1 MEKLLLL
8 LIIVVC
14 EGKSLP
20 FLFYFLRDYVTKCMC
35 KQMKTKQAPLEE
47 IWPLKHNYGNLIT
60 AQIETSLMKWLA
72 VIRNVR
78 NA

>member
-1 MEKLLLL
+1 MSQN
-8 LIIVVC
+8 VC
-14 EGKSLP
+14 ANKW
-20 FLFYFLRDYVTKCMC
+20 
-35 KQMKTKQAPLEE
+35 KQRKQAPLEE
-47 IWPLKHNYGNLIT
+47 IWPLKHNYGNLII